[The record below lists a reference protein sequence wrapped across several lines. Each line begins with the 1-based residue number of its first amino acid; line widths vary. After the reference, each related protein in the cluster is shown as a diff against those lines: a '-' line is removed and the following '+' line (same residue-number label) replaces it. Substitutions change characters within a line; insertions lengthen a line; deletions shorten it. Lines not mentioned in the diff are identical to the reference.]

1 MKKWHVEINIDRII
15 NNKSIHKIH
24 EKRNVSSQM
33 VTVQI
38 DFFMEIYWVAQKV
51 NSGFSM
57 KMLRKNLNEL
67 FGQPKIIWGLEF
79 GEGVRAEVGREVTKS
94 SRMKYKKKRVEERE
108 DRTGRKWGVIPR
120 ILCWSLVPCHSIM
133 FQDIILAKMWDDMN

>member
-67 FGQPKIIWGLEF
+67 FGQPKIIWG
-79 GEGVRAEVGREVTKS
+79 
-94 SRMKYKKKRVEERE
+94 
-108 DRTGRKWGVIPR
+108 
-120 ILCWSLVPCHSIM
+120 WSLVIEWEQRWGERWQRAREWNIKRKEWKNVKIGQEGSEELYQGFFAGPWY
-133 FQDIILAKMWDDMN
+133 LAIQLCFRT